1 MSDAVRCAIMRYAQI
16 YADAEGLA
24 QTPIAGLS
32 LMRQDAP
39 GRITHDVYRPLICIV
54 LQGAKQVMA
63 GDRVA
68 DFAAGQS
75 LLVNIDIPAI
85 GRITQATRL
94 APYLAIAFELDMAVI
109 RSLLEETGS
118 QPAAEPAQ
126 QAPLFVQETDDGVL
140 DCVTRLVRLIDRPS
154 AAAVLRDATVRELH
168 YWLLMGQ
175 HGDVLRRLAPADSH
189 AQRVAR
195 AIAVLRAAFNQPL
208 RVERLAEA
216 AGMSLSSFHQHF
228 KTLTAISPL
237 QFQKQIR
244 LLEARRLMRAEAKTA
259 AQAAFDVG
267 YESASQFTREYGR
280 MFGASPRRDVLE
292 RRAAA

>member
-1 MSDAVRCAIMRYAQI
+1 MSDAVRRAVMRYAQTF
-16 YADAEGLA
+16 ADAEGLA

-39 GRITHDVYRPLICIV
+39 GRIMHDVYRPLICVV

-75 LLVNIDIPAI
+75 LLVNIDVPAI
-85 GRITQATRL
+85 GRITQATRQ

-118 QPAAEPAQ
+118 QPVAPPAP
-126 QAPLFVQETDDGVL
+126 QAPLFVQDTDDGVL
-140 DCVTRLVRLIDRPS
+140 DCVTRLVRLIDRPE
-154 AAAVLRDATVRELH
+154 AAAVLAESTARELH

-175 HGDVLRRLAPADSH
+175 HGAVLSRLAPADSH
-189 AQRVAR
+189 AQRIVR
-195 AIAVLRAAFNQPL
+195 AIAMLRAEFRQPL

-228 KTLTAISPL
+228 KALTAVSPL

-244 LLEARRLMRAEAKTA
+244 LLEARRLMRAEGRTA
-259 AQAAFDVG
+259 AQAAFAVG

-280 MFGASPRRDVLE
+280 MFGALPKRDVLE

>member
-1 MSDAVRCAIMRYAQI
+1 MSDALRRVIAHHAGLH
-16 YADAEGLA
+16 ADADGLA
-24 QTPIAGLS
+24 ETPVAGLS
-32 LMRQDAP
+32 FMRQNAP
-39 GRITHDVYRPLICIV
+39 GRILHSVYKPLICLV

-63 GDRVA
+63 GDQVL

-75 LLVNIDIPAI
+75 LIVNIDIPAI
-85 GRITQATRL
+85 GRITRATRL

-109 RSLLEETGS
+109 RSLLEETATF
-118 QPAAEPAQ
+118 PAAVLAP
-126 QAPLFVQETDDGVL
+126 QAPFFVQETDDGVL
-140 DCVTRLVRLIDRPS
+140 DCVTRLARLMDRPE

-168 YWLLMGQ
+168 YWLLTGQ
-175 HGDVLRRLAPADSH
+175 HGAVLRRLAPSDSH
-189 AQRVAR
+189 AQRIAR
-195 AIAVLRAAFNQPL
+195 AIALLRSEFRQPL

-228 KTLTAISPL
+228 KALTAVSPL
-237 QFQKQIR
+237 QFQKQMR

-259 AQAAFDVG
+259 AQAAFAVG

-280 MFGASPRRDVLE
+280 MFGAPPKRDVLE